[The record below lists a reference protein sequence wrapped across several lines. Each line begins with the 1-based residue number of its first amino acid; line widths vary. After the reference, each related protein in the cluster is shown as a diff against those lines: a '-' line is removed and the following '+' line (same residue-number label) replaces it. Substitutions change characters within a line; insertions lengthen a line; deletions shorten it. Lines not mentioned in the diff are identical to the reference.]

1 MKKSFKAIFKTF
13 ITCIFAFFVCFSFV
27 ACKNNPDNTSGD
39 NPTIDVDLS
48 QMSTTMMYSYVT
60 NMIEKPSE
68 FEGKYVKA
76 KGIHQSFT
84 DDTTNITY
92 HAILIYDSSTCCSQ
106 ALEFVL
112 EDETNYPALDE
123 TITIEGTFGTYNEG
137 GNTYCYLNQ
146 SKLS

>member
-1 MKKSFKAIFKTF
+1 
-13 ITCIFAFFVCFSFV
+13 
-27 ACKNNPDNTSGD
+27 
-39 NPTIDVDLS
+39 
-48 QMSTTMMYSYVT
+48 
-60 NMIEKPSE
+60 MIEKPSE

-123 TITIEGTFGTYNEG
+123 TITVEGTFGTYNEG